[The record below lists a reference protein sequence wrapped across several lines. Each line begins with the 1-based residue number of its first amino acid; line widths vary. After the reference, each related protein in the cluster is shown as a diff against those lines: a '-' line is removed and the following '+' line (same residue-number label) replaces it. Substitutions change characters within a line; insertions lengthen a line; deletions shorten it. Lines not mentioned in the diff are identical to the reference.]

1 MPSWAL
7 LTHFHAKGRLW
18 LSIPE
23 PAMPA
28 VHHSLPASGSA
39 RRIRASK
46 PTAPDE
52 LNAMLS
58 LCVCAVAEEEQR
70 TLLEA
75 LQQHIFGSAR
85 SSPATANSHHRVSAI
100 SAAKRLPCWS
110 RPSIARWPAS
120 RRCTSLYCPD
130 AVKPPAVCTA
140 RTVARRAER
149 RLVELAAEVTIRQ
162 MLLRYLNRL
171 SDCLY
176 APARSEDHAAH
187 QRRLVTRSRP
197 AIWPPAGRLRPTR
210 QSPGRVALLSRA
222 ASAHPSG
229 H

>member
-1 MPSWAL
+1 MAVDSVGAGVGELVL
-7 LTHFHAKGRLW
+7 LCSGSSARHVFSGPNEAIDLAVVGIVTHFHAKGCLW

-46 PTAPDE
+46 PTALDE

-110 RPSIARWPAS
+110 RPSIARWPAC

-130 AVKPPAVCTA
+130 AVKPPAVA
-140 RTVARRAER
+140 
-149 RLVELAAEVTIRQ
+149 
-162 MLLRYLNRL
+162 
-171 SDCLY
+171 
-176 APARSEDHAAH
+176 
-187 QRRLVTRSRP
+187 
-197 AIWPPAGRLRPTR
+197 PPAPLPDGR
-210 QSPGRVALLSRA
+210 SAGWSSWGRGYYPSDTAALSEPLI
-222 ASAHPSG
+222 
-229 H
+229 

>member
-1 MPSWAL
+1 
-7 LTHFHAKGRLW
+7 
-18 LSIPE
+18 
-23 PAMPA
+23 
-28 VHHSLPASGSA
+28 
-39 RRIRASK
+39 
-46 PTAPDE
+46 
-52 LNAMLS
+52 MLS

-110 RPSIARWPAS
+110 RPSIARWPAC

-149 RLVELAAEVTIRQ
+149 QLVELGAEVTIRQ

-176 APARSEDHAAH
+176 AGAQRDHAAH
-187 QRRLVTRSRP
+187 QPRLVTEIAARY
-197 AIWPPAGRLRPTR
+197 L
-210 QSPGRVALLSRA
+210 A
-222 ASAHPSG
+222 ASGSPAPDAPKARAGSLSFHELHQLIRQAIEHARQLQVPVVVSIVDAHGTETVTGDARCAAGQQRAGAEKHGPPSP
-229 H
+229 